1 MIINIFSFDNIREV
15 IAVRF
20 YEQDNM
26 LYFLHTGELVRLSAC
41 GTDSLRF
48 QSSANCAIEERDYT
62 LMPQK
67 IRADITIGENSA
79 EIKNGSMLAKL
90 YGNGRV
96 EFYRDGV
103 LVLREK
109 SELTFDAQIRNYRN
123 NASGLWRARVT
134 FESNE
139 NEHFYGLGHEA
150 TDCFDLKGCTIDL
163 RHVNAKC
170 TVPYVYSSLGYG
182 FLWNLPSTG
191 VCELANNRTRWTSD
205 STRQIDYV
213 VIGGEPRKVCRTLA
227 DLTGHAP
234 KMPDWALG
242 FWQSRLRY
250 ETQDEVLRVAEKYKE
265 LNIPLSVLVIDY
277 FHWTEQGDYKY
288 DPRYWQNPKAMSDR
302 LHEMGIKLMVS
313 MWPTVNEKSENYREM
328 LENNMLIRTRS
339 GSNRVFEFY
348 GPQAEIDPTNPLT
361 REFVWNRLKENY
373 IDNGVDLL
381 WFDEAEPEI
390 HPEQFDNLIL
400 HAGNGD
406 EVALIYPY
414 YYSKLV
420 YDGMKSMGRDDIV
433 TLSRCAYTGAQ
444 RFGTLV
450 WSGDIPSTFESLR
463 MQVKS
468 GLNMSMCGIV
478 WWTTDIGGFY
488 GGDIESEYFRELVV
502 RWFQY
507 GVFCP
512 VLRIHGSRNGH
523 DRTRDIIEPT
533 GGDNELWSFGEKNL
547 EILKELVMLRE
558 RLRPYIARHMDKA
571 SETGAPLMR
580 PMFFDYPDDEICYSM
595 GTQYMFGDD
604 IIFAPITE
612 QGATDKRVYLPSG
625 EWIRTTDRAIYKGG
639 QFVDAHAEIN
649 QFVAFVKSGAE
660 VIDVF

>member
-1 MIINIFSFDNIREV
+1 MGFYINDG
-15 IAVRF
+15 
-20 YEQDNM
+20 M
-26 LYFLHTGELVRLSAC
+26 LFLSRAGELARLSAC
-41 GTDSLRF
+41 GKDSIRF
-48 QSSANCAIEERDYT
+48 QSSANCVIADQDFT

-67 IRADITIGENSA
+67 IDAQITVNDDSA
-79 EIKNGSMLAKL
+79 IMKNGDMEAKL
-90 YGNGRV
+90 YPNGRV
-96 EFYRDGV
+96 EFYFKGR
-103 LVLREK
+103 LILREK

-123 NASGLWRARVT
+123 KDSMLWKARVT
-134 FESNE
+134 FDANE

-170 TVPYVYSSLGYG
+170 AIPYVYSSLGYG
-182 FLWNLPSTG
+182 FLFNLPSTG
-191 VCELANNRTRWTSD
+191 RCELANNRTRWTSD
-205 STRQIDYV
+205 CTRQIDYV
-213 VIGGEPRKVCRTLA
+213 VIGGNPKQATETLA

-234 KMPDWALG
+234 HIPDWALG

-250 ETQDEVLRVAEKYKE
+250 ETQDELIRVAEKYKE
-265 LNIPLSVLVIDY
+265 LNVPLSVLVIDY

-288 DPRYWQNPKAMSDR
+288 DPKYWPEPKKMADK

-313 MWPTVNEKSENYREM
+313 MWPTINEKSENYREM
-328 LENNMLIRTRS
+328 LENNMLIRTKS
-339 GSNRVFEFY
+339 GSNRVFDFY
-348 GPQAEIDPTNPLT
+348 GPQAEIDPTNPAT

-406 EVALIYPY
+406 EVALLYPY
-414 YYSKLV
+414 YYAKLV
-420 YDGMKSMGRDDIV
+420 YDGMKKIGRDDII

-444 RFGTLV
+444 KFGALV

-478 WWTTDIGGFY
+478 WWNTDIGGFY
-488 GGDIESEYFRELVV
+488 GGDTKSDYFRELIV
-502 RWFQY
+502 RWLQY

-512 VLRIHGSRNGH
+512 VMRLHGSRNGH

-533 GGDNELWSFGEKNL
+533 GGDNEIWSFGEDNL
-547 EILKELVMLRE
+547 KILKELIMLRE
-558 RLRPYIARHMDKA
+558 RLRPYIKKHMDIA
-571 SETGAPLMR
+571 SKKGYPVMR
-580 PMFFDYPDDEICYSM
+580 PMFFDYPDDEVCYSL

-612 QGATDKRVYLPSG
+612 QGATETCVYLPEG
-625 EWIRTTDRAIYKGG
+625 EWIRTTDKALFKGE
-639 QFVDAHAEIN
+639 QFISASAKIDEFI
-649 QFVAFVKSGAE
+649 AFVKKGAD
-660 VIDVF
+660 VIDAF

>member
-1 MIINIFSFDNIREV
+1 MGFYINDG
-15 IAVRF
+15 
-20 YEQDNM
+20 M
-26 LYFLHTGELVRLSAC
+26 LFLSRAGELARLSAC
-41 GTDSLRF
+41 GKDSIRF
-48 QSSANCAIEERDYT
+48 QSSANCVIADQDFT

-67 IRADITIGENSA
+67 IDAQITVNDDSA
-79 EIKNGSMLAKL
+79 IMKNGDMEAKL
-90 YGNGRV
+90 YPNGRV
-96 EFYRDGV
+96 EFYFKGR
-103 LVLREK
+103 LILREK

-123 NASGLWRARVT
+123 KDSMLWKARVT
-134 FESNE
+134 FDANE

-170 TVPYVYSSLGYG
+170 AIPYVYSSLGYG
-182 FLWNLPSTG
+182 FLFNLPSTG
-191 VCELANNRTRWTSD
+191 RCELANNRTRWTSD
-205 STRQIDYV
+205 CTRQIDYV
-213 VIGGEPRKVCRTLA
+213 VIGGNPKQATETLA

-234 KMPDWALG
+234 HIPDWALG

-250 ETQDEVLRVAEKYKE
+250 ETQDELIRVAEKYKE
-265 LNIPLSVLVIDY
+265 LNVPLSVLVIDY

-288 DPRYWQNPKAMSDR
+288 DPKYWPEPKKMADK

-313 MWPTVNEKSENYREM
+313 MWPTINEKSENYREM
-328 LENNMLIRTRS
+328 LENNMLIRTKS
-339 GSNRVFEFY
+339 GSNRVFDFY
-348 GPQAEIDPTNPLT
+348 GPQAEIDPTNPAT

-381 WFDEAEPEI
+381 WFDEAEPQI

-406 EVALIYPY
+406 EVALLYPY
-414 YYSKLV
+414 YYAKLV
-420 YDGMKSMGRDDIV
+420 YDGMKKIGRDDII

-444 RFGTLV
+444 KFGALV

-478 WWTTDIGGFY
+478 WWNTDIGGFY
-488 GGDIESEYFRELVV
+488 GGDTKSDYFRELIV

-512 VLRIHGSRNGH
+512 VMRLHGSRNGH

-533 GGDNELWSFGEKNL
+533 GGDNEIWSFGEDNL
-547 EILKELVMLRE
+547 KILKELIMLRE
-558 RLRPYIARHMDKA
+558 RLRPYIKKHMDIA
-571 SETGAPLMR
+571 SKKGYPVMR
-580 PMFFDYPDDEICYSM
+580 PMFFDYPDDEVCYSL

-612 QGATDKRVYLPSG
+612 QGATETCVYLPEG
-625 EWIRTTDRAIYKGG
+625 EWIRTTDKALFKGG
-639 QFVDAHAEIN
+639 QFISASAKIDEFI
-649 QFVAFVKSGAE
+649 AFVKKGAD
-660 VIDVF
+660 VIDAF